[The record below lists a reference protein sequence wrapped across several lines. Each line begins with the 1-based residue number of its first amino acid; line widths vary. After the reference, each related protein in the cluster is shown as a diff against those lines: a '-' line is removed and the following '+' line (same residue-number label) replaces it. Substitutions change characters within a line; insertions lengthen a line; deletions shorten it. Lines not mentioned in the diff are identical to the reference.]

1 MSIILNV
8 VQQYV
13 LEKACDLTCE
23 AALTVLRIW
32 SGPKLKEKAEQEQ
45 PKLERVL
52 TPEPESLSMPVPL
65 PPAKPIC
72 QATISPEIPTAFKN
86 VGRDAPR
93 FNSGSIDPPQCSCM
107 RVCRDSYFS

>member
-1 MSIILNV
+1 MSIILDV

-32 SGPKLKEKAEQEQ
+32 TGPKLKEKGEQDK
-45 PKLERVL
+45 PKLWQAKKPVIVAV
-52 TPEPESLSMPVPL
+52 PEPEPEPVALL
-65 PPAKPIC
+65 PAQPSC
-72 QATISPEIPTAFKN
+72 QKLTRALKRLE
-86 VGRDAPR
+86 RDVPR

-107 RVCRDSYFS
+107 RLCRDSYFS

>member
-8 VQQYV
+8 MQQYV

-32 SGPKLKEKAEQEQ
+32 SGS
-45 PKLERVL
+45 KLEKVQKPK
-52 TPEPESLSMPVPL
+52 PEPLTKPVPL
-65 PPAKPIC
+65 LPLKPIC
-72 QATISPEIPTAFKN
+72 QAMTSPGIPEALKN
-86 VGRDAPR
+86 VGRDVPR

>member
-32 SGPKLKEKAEQEQ
+32 S
-45 PKLERVL
+45 ERVL